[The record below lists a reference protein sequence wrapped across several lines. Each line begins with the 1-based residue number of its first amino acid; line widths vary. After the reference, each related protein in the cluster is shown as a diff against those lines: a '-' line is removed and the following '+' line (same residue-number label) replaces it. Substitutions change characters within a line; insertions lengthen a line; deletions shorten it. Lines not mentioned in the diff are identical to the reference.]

1 MTDTSHLAALETRLS
16 HERAYLSQAT
26 KTSEIEL
33 RKVWI
38 VQIERE
44 IAAEIAF
51 LAKHGVV
58 VRTANVDDANISDD
72 DLLSMLAE

>member
-16 HERAYLSQAT
+16 HERAYLSQAI
-26 KTSEIEL
+26 KASEIEL

-51 LAKHGVV
+51 LAKRGVIV
-58 VRTANVDDANISDD
+58 QTADADDTDISDD

>member
-16 HERAYLSQAT
+16 HERSYFAKDGAG
-26 KTSEIEL
+26 I

-38 VQIERE
+38 AQIEKE

-51 LAKHGVV
+51 LAKHGITVETV
-58 VRTANVDDANISDD
+58 NADDPNMSDD
-72 DLLSMLAE
+72 DLLAALLD